1 MDKLQL
7 NQQFKLLTEA
17 VMERA
22 VETVTSWPFGG
33 HSSAVQIEFIF
44 C

>member
-7 NQQFKLLTEA
+7 NQQFKLLTKA

-22 VETVTSWPFGG
+22 VETSWPFGG